1 MANRR
6 MFSKKICR
14 SAKFLKMPGEAQRLY
29 FHLGLDTDDDGVVEA
44 YSVMQAAGVSEEYF
58 TILVEKG
65 YVIVLNDDLVCYM
78 TDWREHNVIRADRKV
93 DSIYKELLLE
103 KVAGIKLVEPKKR
116 AGSRGKKSSKED
128 GQTDDSPNADNGQ
141 TNDSPSADNGQTND
155 SPNAK
160 NGQTNSRQ
168 MTDNVQTN
176 DRQVTDNGQPKIS
189 KVKTSKDN
197 LEKEN
202 LKKENINKD
211 NLSESNIDEANNDY
225 KKLKIIFENSLE
237 DITEENINECINY
250 LNYLPVELI
259 EYALIKTGMVKNPN
273 WQYTKKIINSWL
285 AKGIN
290 TLQKVKQDEKE
301 YRKNNSVETDSN
313 NPNGFKRKGEELLD
327 DEQ

>member
-1 MANRR
+1 MPNRR
-6 MFSKKICR
+6 MFSRKICR
-14 SAKFLKMPGEAQRLY
+14 SAKFLKMPGESQRLY

-44 YSVMQAAGVSEEYF
+44 YSVMQAAGISEEF
-58 TILVEKG
+58 FNILVEKG
-65 YVIVLNDDLVCYM
+65 YVIVLNDDLVSYM

-103 KVAGIKLVEPKKR
+103 KVPGIKLVEPRKR
-116 AGSRGKKSSKED
+116 ASSRRKKLSEED
-128 GQTDDSPNADNGQ
+128 GQ
-141 TNDSPSADNGQTND
+141 TNDSPSPDNGQTSDSPNKNEKSGQSNDRQMADNGQTDD
-155 SPNAK
+155 SP
-160 NGQTNSRQ
+160 
-168 MTDNVQTN
+168 M
-176 DRQVTDNGQPKIS
+176 TDNGQHKTS

-202 LKKENINKD
+202 LKKENTSED
-211 NLSESNIDEANNDY
+211 NLSESNSNKVDKDY

-273 WQYTKKIINSWL
+273 WQYTKVILNSWL

-290 TLQKVKQDEKE
+290 TLQKVKQDEKDFK
-301 YRKNNSVETDSN
+301 KNNRSVETDSN
-313 NPNGFKRKGEELLD
+313 DPSGFKRKGEELLN
-327 DEQ
+327 DE